1 MEASSPAHLA
11 ELTRGWAC
19 PVCVHVQTPARPGGR
34 GAEGHKAHEAH
45 HPEPIKVL
53 LCSWKETKVASCWAK
68 PSKPQYPNSKNR
80 IERPTSEQTQE
91 WRKTVKKSFGSEKQI
106 LGFDFSCLLF
116 GFPLEQRCVRH
127 PWLASWQG
135 SLQYAS
141 FTF

>member
-1 MEASSPAHLA
+1 M
-11 ELTRGWAC
+11 
-19 PVCVHVQTPARPGGR
+19 
-34 GAEGHKAHEAH
+34 
-45 HPEPIKVL
+45 
-53 LCSWKETKVASCWAK
+53 
-68 PSKPQYPNSKNR
+68 
-80 IERPTSEQTQE
+80 
-91 WRKTVKKSFGSEKQI
+91 KKSFGSEKQI